1 MRAALCAS
9 TITVRSIATPLALGS
24 TRNSVS
30 PLRSPAAPPV
40 RPATIRRSA
49 VWPST
54 TKALAP
60 LSLKPLPERTACSL
74 VCSGRCF
81 APSSIASAA
90 SSEPSEIFGRCAD
103 FCASLPPR
111 DSAEAAST
119 AVDRNGDGIRVR
131 PISSITT
138 PASTQPSPLPPKFS
152 GTSRPEKPISANAFQ
167 RSRENPVASLLSRKL
182 RRCDTGALSLIRPR
196 ALSRSMDCSSVRTRA
211 IGGVPV

>member
-1 MRAALCAS
+1 MRAALCES
-9 TITVRSIATPLALGS
+9 TIAVRSTAMPLALGS
-24 TRNSVS
+24 TKNSVS

-40 RPATIRRSA
+40 RAATIRRSA

-60 LSLKPLPERTACSL
+60 LSLKPLPERTACNL
-74 VCSGRCF
+74 ICSGRCL

-90 SSEPSEIFGRCAD
+90 SSEPSAIFGRWAA

-111 DSAEAAST
+111 ESAEAAST
-119 AVDRNGDGIRVR
+119 AELRNGDGISVR

-152 GTSRPEKPISANAFQ
+152 GTSRPQKPISANAFQ
-167 RSRENPVASLLSRKL
+167 SSRENPVASLHRE
-182 RRCDTGALSLIRPR
+182 GR
-196 ALSRSMDCSSVRTRA
+196 ADATPAPCR
-211 IGGVPV
+211 